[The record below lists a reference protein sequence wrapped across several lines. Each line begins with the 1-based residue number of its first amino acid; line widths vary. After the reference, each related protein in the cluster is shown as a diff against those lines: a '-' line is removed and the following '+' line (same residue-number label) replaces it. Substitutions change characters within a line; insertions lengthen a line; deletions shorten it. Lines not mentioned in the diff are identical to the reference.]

1 MAAAPIHFE
10 GLSFERSVRLLRAIG
25 RVLLDSEKTSEIV
38 VAEEITAQAQLRY
51 WVKSGLFERGEG
63 PELLRGRPEITS
75 LDLDTLRAL
84 PAGTLGS
91 EFARFLDEN
100 EIQLAGLGQPTPYT
114 EGDAESYLMRRIRQC
129 HDLWHL
135 LLGVGTQGHQEILV
149 HCFSVA
155 QTGFPYSLA
164 VISMGSVKHMLLEGR
179 FKTLTRDTRR
189 AYRSGRDAKPLLTA
203 YWERRW
209 ERPLDAVRREFGV
222 VPIADATGLP
232 RR

>member
-1 MAAAPIHFE
+1 M
-10 GLSFERSVRLLRAIG
+10 G
-25 RVLLDSEKTSEIV
+25 RVLLDSDKTNEII
-38 VAEEITAQAQLRY
+38 VAEEIAAQAQLRY
-51 WVKSGLFERGEG
+51 WVKNGLFERGEG
-63 PELLRGRPEITS
+63 PDLLRDRPEIAH
-75 LDLDTLRAL
+75 LDLDALRAL
-84 PAGTLGS
+84 PGGSLGR
-91 EFARFLDEN
+91 EFARFLDDHA
-100 EIQLAGLGQPTPYT
+100 IGLEGLDEPTPYT
-114 EGDAESYLMRRIRQC
+114 EGDTESYLLRRIRQC

-164 VISMGSVKHMLLEGR
+164 VISMGSVKHMLPEGR
-179 FKTLTRDTRR
+179 FKTPTRHPRR